1 MTLDR
6 DGAGPFSL
14 ALQHIAAKAKCPHVA
29 EVLGAGR
36 EASSVPYT
44 IQGLEPTMI
53 LPQVHL
59 R

>member
-1 MTLDR
+1 M
-6 DGAGPFSL
+6 